1 MDEGNRRGVTRSIQ
15 VLYAHPSPR
24 RSEVNAPLAAAAAA
38 VDGVTV
44 KDLYAEYPDF
54 HIDVDREQADL
65 RAHDV
70 LVFLHPLYWY
80 STPAIL
86 KEWQDLVL
94 EHGFAYGSG
103 GTALHGKIFF
113 TALTAGGPE
122 SAYCAVGYNHYTI
135 GELLQPLEQTA
146 SLCGM
151 TWLPPFALFAARR
164 AVEEGRLD
172 RHVAGWVRLL
182 EALRDDRLDIEAAR
196 GTERLN
202 ADLDAI
208 FRKAG

>member
-1 MDEGNRRGVTRSIQ
+1 VKRRIQ

-65 RAHDV
+65 LAHDV

-103 GTALHGKIFF
+103 GTALHGKLFF
-113 TALTAGGPE
+113 DALTAGGPE
-122 SAYCAVGYNHYTI
+122 SAYCAAGYNHFPI
-135 GELLQPLEQTA
+135 GDLLHPLEQTA

-151 TWLPPFALFAARR
+151 VWLPPFALFAARR
-164 AVEEGRLD
+164 AVEEGRLEQ
-172 RHVAGWVRLL
+172 HVDDWVRVL
-182 EALRDDRLDIEAAR
+182 EALRDDRLDLAAAQSR
-196 GTERLN
+196 PRLN
-202 ADLDAI
+202 ANLDAI
-208 FRKAG
+208 IREAD

>member
-1 MDEGNRRGVTRSIQ
+1 MTRTIQ

-24 RSEVNAPLAAAAAA
+24 RSEVNAPLAAAATE
-38 VDGVTV
+38 VEGVTV

-94 EHGFAYGSG
+94 EHGFAYGTG
-103 GTALHGKIFF
+103 GTALHGKLFF
-113 TALTAGGPE
+113 CALTAGGPE
-122 SAYCAVGYNHYTI
+122 SAYCTVGYNHFSI
-135 GELLQPLEQTA
+135 GDLLHPLEQTA

-151 TWLPPFALFAARR
+151 SWLPPFALFAARR
-164 AVEEGRLD
+164 AVEEGRLE
-172 RHVAGWVRLL
+172 RHVRNWVRLL
-182 EALRDDRLDIEAAR
+182 EALRDDRVDLEAAKQQ
-196 GTERLN
+196 GRLN
-202 ADLDAI
+202 LDLDASI
-208 FRKAG
+208 RGAD

>member
-1 MDEGNRRGVTRSIQ
+1 VKRSIQ
-15 VLYAHPSPR
+15 VLYAHPSQR
-24 RSEVNAPLAAAAAA
+24 RSEANAPLAAAAAGIE
-38 VDGVTV
+38 GVTL

-65 RAHDV
+65 LAHDV

-103 GTALHGKIFF
+103 GTALHGKLFF
-113 TALTAGGPE
+113 DALTAGAAE
-122 SAYCAVGYNHYTI
+122 SAYCSVGYNHFTI

-164 AVEEGRLD
+164 AVDEGRID
-172 RHVAGWVRLL
+172 QHIRDWVRLL
-182 EALRDDRLDIEAAR
+182 EALRDDRLDLEGAR
-196 GTERLN
+196 RSARLDQ
-202 ADLDAI
+202 DLDALI
-208 FRKAG
+208 REAG

>member
-1 MDEGNRRGVTRSIQ
+1 MKRARSIQ
-15 VLYAHPSPR
+15 VLYAHHSPR
-24 RSEVNAPLAAAAAA
+24 RSEVNAPLAAAAA
-38 VDGVTV
+38 DIEGVTL

-65 RAHDV
+65 LAHDV

-94 EHGFAYGSG
+94 EHGFAYGTG
-103 GTALHGKIFF
+103 GTALHGKLFF
-113 TALTAGGPE
+113 DALTAGGPE
-122 SAYCAVGYNHYTI
+122 SAYCAVGYNHFPI
-135 GELLQPLEQTA
+135 GELLRPLEQTA

-164 AVEEGRLD
+164 AVEEGRLEK
-172 RHVAGWVRLL
+172 HVRDWVRVL
-182 EALRDDRLDIEAAR
+182 EALRDDRLDLRAAQAQ
-196 GTERLN
+196 GRLN
-202 ADLDAI
+202 ANLDAI
-208 FRKAG
+208 VREAD